1 MKPIPAVVLMWSLHS
16 KNKVPNEVYRSLRKT
31 NTTFIS
37 AKKKEAKKYRQTHT
51 VNELTLTEGQDM
63 FSVSDEILTRNK
75 TPSNNLRF
83 TNEAKKKYFS
93 LRNKSSCCSNTC
105 PLVLIFHWFTL

>member
-1 MKPIPAVVLMWSLHS
+1 MKPIPAVMLMWNLHS

-37 AKKKEAKKYRQTHT
+37 AKKKKRSKKYRQTDT

-75 TPSNNLRF
+75 SPSNNLRF
-83 TNEAKKKYFS
+83 TNGAKKSTSRYEINPVVAPIHVRWS
-93 LRNKSSCCSNTC
+93 
-105 PLVLIFHWFTL
+105 